1 MKVLQRNSPNYC
13 LRNNRLLSGGHCIFL
28 NQVIRLFKAKQSI
41 MNAQRL
47 LKSMMSVALLVLI
60 STMSFAQEK
69 VITTSGT
76 VTDSKS
82 GVGIPGISV
91 TVKGTTNG
99 TTTNSEGNFT
109 LKVPAGSILTFTSVG
124 FKDIEQA
131 AEDGALFIAM
141 EASSSNL
148 NEIVVVG
155 YSTVRKKDLTG
166 SVTTVTAKD
175 FQTGNIQSPD
185 QLIAG
190 KVAGVQITPNGG
202 APGAGSTIRIRGGSS
217 ITASNDPLI
226 VIDGVPVD
234 GGIAGSPNALTLI
247 NPNDIESFN
256 ILKDASAT
264 AIYGSR
270 ASNGVIIITTKKG
283 KKGTPQWNF
292 GTSLIVASPD
302 YRVNVLKT
310 DEYKKIIN
318 ERGTPADIAKM
329 GTASTDWQDQI
340 YQTALGT
347 DNNLSVSGALGNM
360 PYRIS
365 GGYLN
370 QDGILRTGNLQR
382 ITGALNLSPR
392 LLNNHLRVD
401 LNLKA
406 SNSKS
411 TFADEGAIG
420 TAIRFDPTQPV
431 RTDKQEYGGFF
442 EWKDAGSTSGLNTLA
457 PNNPV
462 GLLEQRDDRSNV
474 NRFIGNIQLDYK
486 FHFLPELRANLNV
499 GGDLSKGT
507 GTIKIPPTA
516 ASQLRGGRAG
526 TNNEYRQ
533 ENENK
538 LLEFYLNYATD
549 LKRLNSRIDVMA
561 GYSYQDFKTSN
572 FFFND
577 RLFDGSDNPA
587 TPDPVFDVDYPQYTL
602 ISYFGRLNYTLANK
616 YLLTATVRSDGSS
629 RFSEE
634 NRWGTFPSVALAWK
648 IIEEDFMAGNKVFSD
663 LKLRVGYG
671 VTGQQDIGDRY
682 AYIPR
687 YSQAQLGTSY
697 WFGPTTNLFPI
708 FLPNAYNADLRWEET
723 GQFNVGVDFGFA
735 DNKITGSLEY
745 FHKKSKD
752 LLFEVPIPVG
762 SNFSNELVANIG
774 ELRVDGVELTLNFTP
789 IRTEKSR
796 LDLNFNATYLDRE
809 ITEIRGDA
817 DPSFKGIQVGG
828 IAGGTGNNIQ
838 ILSTGYS
845 PNAFYVYKQV
855 YNQDG
860 RPIEGLY
867 EDINRDG
874 IINQDDRY
882 QYKKPDADIFLG
894 FTAQYSINKF
904 STGFVA
910 RANLGNYVY
919 NNVFSERGV
928 YRQVID
934 PLGYLQNSVPNL
946 LQTNF
951 FNNQYFSDYYV
962 QNASFLR
969 MDNINFGYDFG
980 NVFGKKTSLRATANI
995 QNAFVITNYEGID
1008 PEVQG
1013 IDNQYYPR
1021 PRTYTLGLNLGF

>member
-1 MKVLQRNSPNYC
+1 MNFLQRIYRIKCLHKDCFRMMPAYFQSLSHSNFLKPN
-13 LRNNRLLSGGHCIFL
+13 NPF
-28 NQVIRLFKAKQSI
+28 

-47 LKSMMSVALLVLI
+47 LKHMMASVLFMLAGL
-60 STMSFAQEK
+60 FAVAQQQ

-76 VTDSKS
+76 VADAKS
-82 GVGIPGISV
+82 GVGLPGVSV
-91 TVKGTTNG
+91 SVKGGTIG

-109 LKVPAGSILTFTSVG
+109 LRVPAGSVLTFSSVG
-124 FKDIEQA
+124 YTDKDLP
-131 AEDGALFIAM
+131 AEDGAMFIMLDPGSA
-141 EASSSNL
+141 AL
-148 NEIVVVG
+148 NEVVVVG
-155 YSTVRKKDLTG
+155 YGTVRKKDLTG
-166 SVTTVTAKD
+166 AITTVTAKD

-217 ITASNDPLI
+217 LTATNDPLI

-234 GGIAGSPNALTLI
+234 GGIAGSPNPLSLI

-283 KKGTPQWNF
+283 KRGKPQWNF

-302 YRVNVLKT
+302 YRVDVLGA
-310 DEYKKIIN
+310 DEYRKLIN

-329 GTASTDWQDQI
+329 GTASTDWQDEI

-360 PYRIS
+360 PYRVS
-365 GGYLN
+365 AGYLN
-370 QDGILRTGNLQR
+370 QDGILRTDNLQR
-382 ITGALNLSPR
+382 ITGSINLSPR
-392 LLNNHLRVD
+392 LLNNHLKVD

-406 SNSKS
+406 SNSKNF
-411 TFADEGAIG
+411 FADQGAISSSL
-420 TAIRFDPTQPV
+420 RWDPTQPV
-431 RTDKQEYGGFF
+431 RSGKDLYGGFK
-442 EWKDAGSTSGLNTLA
+442 EWEDPGSTSGLLQLA

-462 GLLEQRDDRSNV
+462 GLLEQREDKSNV
-474 NRFIGNIQLDYK
+474 NRYIGNIQLDYK

-499 GGDLSKGT
+499 GGDFSKGT

-516 ASQLRGGRAG
+516 ATQLRGGRAG
-526 TNNEYRQ
+526 TNNEYAQ
-533 ENENK
+533 ENENR
-538 LLEFYLNYATD
+538 LAEFYLNYATD
-549 LKRLNSRIDVMA
+549 LKGIDSRIDVMA
-561 GYSYQDFKTSN
+561 GYSYQDFLSIN
-572 FFFND
+572 RFFND
-577 RLFDGSDNPA
+577 RLFNGQDNPA
-587 TPDPVFDVDYPQYTL
+587 TADPIFDVDYPRYTL

-616 YLLTATVRSDGSS
+616 YLLTATLRRDGSS
-629 RFSEE
+629 RFSPD
-634 NRWGTFPSVALAWK
+634 NRWGMFPSVALAWK
-648 IIEEDFMAGNKVFSD
+648 IAEESFMGTNSVFSD

-687 YSQAQLGTSY
+687 YSQANLNSSY
-697 WFGPTTNLFPI
+697 WFGTTPNLNPI
-708 FLPNAYNADLRWEET
+708 YLPQAYNQFLKWEET
-723 GQFNVGVDFGFA
+723 GQFNIGVDFGLFE
-735 DNKITGSLEY
+735 DKITGSLEY
-745 FHKKSKD
+745 FNKNSND
-752 LLFEVPIPVG
+752 LLFRVPIPVG
-762 SNFSNELVANIG
+762 SNFINQLVANIG
-774 ELRVDGVELTLNFTP
+774 DLRVTGGELTVNYTP

-796 LDLNFNATYLDRE
+796 LDLSFNATYLDRE
-809 ITEIRGDA
+809 ITQVRGDE
-817 DPSFKGIQVGG
+817 DPSFKGVEVGG

-838 ILSTGYS
+838 ILSKGFA
-845 PNAFYVYKQV
+845 PNAFYVFKQV

-860 RPIEGLY
+860 NPIEGLY
-867 EDINRDG
+867 EDLNRDG
-874 IINQDDRY
+874 IVNQDDRY
-882 QYKKPDADIFLG
+882 RYKKPDADVFLG
-894 FTAQYSINKF
+894 FSTQYSINRF
-904 STGFVA
+904 STGFVM
-910 RANLGNYVY
+910 RASIGNYVY

-928 YRQVID
+928 FRQVID
-934 PLGYLQNSVPNL
+934 PLGYLQNTVPNAL
-946 LQTNF
+946 ETNF

-969 MDNINFGYDFG
+969 MDNFNVGYDFG
-980 NVFGKKTSLRATANI
+980 NVFGKGTNLRASANI
-995 QNAFVITNYEGID
+995 QNAFVITKYEGID